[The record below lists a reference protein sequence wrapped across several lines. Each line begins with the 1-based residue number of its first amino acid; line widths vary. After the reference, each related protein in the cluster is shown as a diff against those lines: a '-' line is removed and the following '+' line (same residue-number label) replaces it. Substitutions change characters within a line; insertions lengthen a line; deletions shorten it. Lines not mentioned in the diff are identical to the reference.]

1 MALAGA
7 TFDVPVI
14 SVDDTVWAKIPL
26 TFGWSDIDPSEYGA
40 PDPGTLIATEG
51 GFSSLLTATDDLK
64 KGESVRGGEN
74 NDEVLTEYTGTV
86 ADTEMANIIPT
97 AEGSF
102 DVTYTI
108 TEDNELRA
116 MTMTGVFYPDSDSMT
131 YSVEFSDYGIEKDIV
146 AP

>member
-1 MALAGA
+1 M
-7 TFDVPVI
+7 T
-14 SVDDTVWAKIPL
+14 
-26 TFGWSDIDPSEYGA
+26 
-40 PDPGTLIATEG
+40 ATE
-51 GFSSLLTATDDLK
+51 DLK

-86 ADTEMANIIPT
+86 ASTEMANIIPT

-116 MTMTGVFYPDSDSMT
+116 MTMTGVFYPDSESMT